1 MYSVKQTPN
10 STFSIKLK
18 DERDSFVNPAD
29 QRKQSYPTLPG
40 RGTNLYRNQQSGENP
55 LKSVDE
61 DINTIAKN
69 GIPLYLN
76 VCFYFIISLF
86 FT

>member
-18 DERDSFVNPAD
+18 DQRDSIVNSAD
-29 QRKQSYPTLPG
+29 QREQSYPTLPG
-40 RGTNLYRNQQSGENP
+40 RGTNSYRNRQTRENP
-55 LKSVDE
+55 LKSVDKVT
-61 DINTIAKN
+61 NTIAKN